1 MPKIFDAFDRVRPVY
16 DMIYKVVMVI
26 CKLLLI
32 ADILI
37 TSYAVAGRLIGGIQ
51 IGEAKF
57 LRDVVFFLD
66 DPAWSEEIVLTL
78 MSYMAVLS
86 AALSIRTNSHIRMT
100 ALDRY
105 LPKKLINVLDILAD
119 VGVLALGII
128 MIVEGFKYADGIGG
142 KGFYPSLPWLSKR
155 YMYLP
160 IPIAGIAMVIFEL
173 ESLFNNV
180 LRLMGMKAYV
190 DKEASLEQQVT
201 EGGN

>member
-1 MPKIFDAFDRVRPVY
+1 MPKFFDAFDRIRPAY
-16 DMIYKVVMVI
+16 DVVYKVVMVI

-105 LPKKLINVLDILAD
+105 LPKKLVMVLDVVSDIA
-119 VGVLALGII
+119 VMALGII
-128 MIVEGFKYADGIGG
+128 MLVIGLQYATTLGARG
-142 KGFYPSLPWLSKR
+142 YYVSLPKLSKFWQ
-155 YMYLP
+155 YLP
-160 IPIAGIAMVIFEL
+160 IPLAGFAMIVFEIEAL
-173 ESLFNNV
+173 IGNLKKFFV
-180 LRLMGMKAYV
+180 
-190 DKEASLEQQVT
+190 KEEA
-201 EGGN
+201 

>member
-1 MPKIFDAFDRVRPVY
+1 MPKFFDAFDRVRPVY
-16 DMIYKVVMVI
+16 DAVYKAVLVI

-37 TSYAVAGRLIGGIQ
+37 TSYAVAGRLVGGIQ
-51 IGEAKF
+51 LGDGRF

-105 LPKKLINVLDILAD
+105 LPKKLVMVLDVVSDIA
-119 VGVLALGII
+119 VMILGII
-128 MIVEGFKYADGIGG
+128 MLVIGLQYAFTLGSRG
-142 KGFYPSLPWLSKR
+142 YYVSLPKLSKFWQ
-155 YMYLP
+155 YLP
-160 IPIAGIAMVIFEL
+160 IPLAGFAMIVFEIECL
-173 ESLFNNV
+173 VGNV
-180 LRLMGMKAYV
+180 KKFFV
-190 DKEASLEQQVT
+190 KEEA
-201 EGGN
+201 

>member
-1 MPKIFDAFDRVRPVY
+1 MPKIFDAFDRVRPAY

-37 TSYAVAGRLIGGIQ
+37 TSYAVAGRLIGGIE
-51 IGEAKF
+51 IGDGKF

-105 LPKKLINVLDILAD
+105 LPKKLVMVLDVVSDIA
-119 VGVLALGII
+119 VMVLGII
-128 MIVEGFKYADGIGG
+128 MLVIGLQYATTLGARG
-142 KGFYPSLPWLSKR
+142 YYVSLPKLSKFWQ
-155 YMYLP
+155 YLP
-160 IPIAGIAMVIFEL
+160 IPLAGFAMIVFEIEIL
-173 ESLFNNV
+173 VNDLKKFFV
-180 LRLMGMKAYV
+180 
-190 DKEASLEQQVT
+190 KEEVK
-201 EGGN
+201 

>member
-1 MPKIFDAFDRVRPVY
+1 MPKIFDAFDRVRPAY

-100 ALDRY
+100 ALDQY
-105 LPKKLINVLDILAD
+105 LPKKLVMILDVVSDIA
-119 VGVLALGII
+119 VLALGII
-128 MIVEGFKYADGIGG
+128 MLVVGTQYATTLGSRG
-142 KGFYPSLPWLSKR
+142 YYVSLPNLSKFWQ
-155 YMYLP
+155 YLP
-160 IPIAGIAMVIFEL
+160 IPLAGFAMIVFEIECL
-173 ESLFNNV
+173 MNNLKKFFV
-180 LRLMGMKAYV
+180 
-190 DKEASLEQQVT
+190 KEAEA
-201 EGGN
+201 

>member
-1 MPKIFDAFDRVRPVY
+1 MPKFFDAFDRVRPVY
-16 DMIYKVVMVI
+16 DAVYKAVLVI

-51 IGEAKF
+51 VGGKF
-57 LRDVVFFLD
+57 LRDMVFFLD

-105 LPKKLINVLDILAD
+105 LPKKVVMTLDVVSDIAVL
-119 VGVLALGII
+119 VLGII
-128 MIVEGFKYADGIGG
+128 MLVIGTQYATTLGSRGYYVSI
-142 KGFYPSLPWLSKR
+142 PTLSKFWQ
-155 YMYLP
+155 YLP
-160 IPIAGIAMVIFEL
+160 IPLAGFAMIVFEIEAL
-173 ESLFNNV
+173 VNNV
-180 LRLMGMKAYV
+180 KKFFV
-190 DKEASLEQQVT
+190 KEEA
-201 EGGN
+201 

>member
-1 MPKIFDAFDRVRPVY
+1 MPKIFDAFDRVRPAY

-51 IGEAKF
+51 IGEAKY

-105 LPKKLINVLDILAD
+105 LPKKLVMILDVVSDIA
-119 VGVLALGII
+119 VLALGII
-128 MIVEGFKYADGIGG
+128 MLVVGTQYATTLGSR
-142 KGFYPSLPWLSKR
+142 GFYVSLPKLSKFWQ
-155 YMYLP
+155 YLP
-160 IPIAGIAMVIFEL
+160 IPLAGFAMILFEIEAL
-173 ESLFNNV
+173 VNNIKKFFV
-180 LRLMGMKAYV
+180 
-190 DKEASLEQQVT
+190 KEAED
-201 EGGN
+201 

>member
-1 MPKIFDAFDRVRPVY
+1 MPKIFDAFDRVRPAY

-105 LPKKLINVLDILAD
+105 LPKKLVMVLDVVSDIA
-119 VGVLALGII
+119 VMALGII
-128 MIVEGFKYADGIGG
+128 MLVIGTQYATTLGAR
-142 KGFYPSLPWLSKR
+142 GFYVSLPKLSKFWQ
-155 YMYLP
+155 YLP
-160 IPIAGIAMVIFEL
+160 IPLAGFAMIIFEI
-173 ESLFNNV
+173 ESLMNNIKKFFV
-180 LRLMGMKAYV
+180 
-190 DKEASLEQQVT
+190 KEADA
-201 EGGN
+201 

>member
-86 AALSIRTNSHIRMT
+86 AALSIRTNAHIRMT
-100 ALDRY
+100 ALDQY
-105 LPKKLINVLDILAD
+105 LPKKLVMVLDVVSDIA
-119 VGVLALGII
+119 VMILGII
-128 MIVEGFKYADGIGG
+128 MLVIGLQYATTLGARG
-142 KGFYPSLPWLSKR
+142 YYVSLPKLSKFWQ
-155 YMYLP
+155 YLP
-160 IPIAGIAMVIFEL
+160 IPLAGIAMIVFEIECL
-173 ESLFNNV
+173 VGNV
-180 LRLMGMKAYV
+180 KKFFV
-190 DKEASLEQQVT
+190 KEEA
-201 EGGN
+201 